1 MIKHCHS
8 SDTQQAHPCVLD
20 RDIPVTNGH
29 LHAVLNPVNFRV
41 S

>member
-1 MIKHCHS
+1 MEQSILKHCHS

-29 LHAVLNPVNFRV
+29 LHA
-41 S
+41 SA